1 MRVPINKIQT
11 GKYTSGN
18 EFVEKLT
25 NTPYQGYY
33 YELSNKFYVGK
44 EFNPNAVEIIRIQQQ
59 NQLYNLSQDAALF
72 SFLSGITS
80 QALTQRR
87 VFSVPFQFDDL
98 LKDNVG
104 RPIRY
109 FSQKINTNPILIKE
123 INRETYDSLQ
133 GNPLY
138 ITTFIGPTQNI
149 DQADQQMPGLKTW
162 LLG

>member
-18 EFVEKLT
+18 EFVEKIT

-44 EFNPNAVEIIRIQQQ
+44 EFNPNAIEIIRIQQQ

-80 QALTQRR
+80 QALAQRR
-87 VFSVPFQFDDL
+87 VFSVPFQEVSPPIDLDFDT
-98 LKDNVG
+98 
-104 RPIRY
+104 RY
-109 FSQKINTNPILIKE
+109 FSQKVNTNPILIKE

-138 ITTFIGPTQNI
+138 ITTFIGSTQNI

>member
-18 EFVEKLT
+18 EFVEKIT

-87 VFSVPFQFDDL
+87 VFSVPFQE
-98 LKDNVG
+98 VSP
-104 RPIRY
+104 PIYLDIDTRY
-109 FSQKINTNPILIKE
+109 FSQKVNTNPILIKE
-123 INRETYDSLQ
+123 VNKETYDSLQ
-133 GNPLY
+133 GNSLY
-138 ITTFIGPTQNI
+138 KTTFIGPNQDI